1 MERAHRDELWNLW
14 QTRSSVIL
22 PIRQW
27 LMGWIFGFVSGPSGY
42 AKLVAVAGDFCGV
55 SASEVVGQDERVGV
69 CSARK
74 HLVTGSSCLLGIL
87 AEAAVPMR
95 LHDLDRTVHHVTDEN
110 CPVRAGLEVDDR
122 ASRGVSGGGNQ
133 AQVLVN
139 RVAAA
144 PQHGLPSLVDRGDA
158 VLVSILIDQR
168 AQRLFVVER
177 IPKI

>member
-55 SASEVVGQDERVGV
+55 SAGEVVGEDERVR
-69 CSARK
+69 CCCARK
-74 HLVTGSSCLLGIL
+74 HLVTGPSCLLGIL

-95 LHDLDRTVHHVTDEN
+95 LHDLDRIVHYVTDEHR
-110 CPVRAGLEVDDR
+110 PVRAGLQVDDR
-122 ASRGVSGGGNQ
+122 ASRGVSGGGNEGE
-133 AQVLVN
+133 VLVDG
-139 RVAAA
+139 VAAA
-144 PQHGLPSLVDRGDA
+144 PQHSLAG
-158 VLVSILIDQR
+158 I
-168 AQRLFVVER
+168 
-177 IPKI
+177 